1 MTTNGVKEI
10 IEKLKKIEGSNVWIH
25 IGDKLYGDQ
34 NLKCAFHLFNDEERL
49 GFSLG
54 ERYIYIEK
62 HRICNIGIK
71 GELLYF
77 ADDVMCIK
85 IRKLN

>member
-1 MTTNGVKEI
+1 MITNGVKEI
-10 IEKLKKIEGSNVWIH
+10 IEKLKHIEGSNVLIN
-25 IGDKLYGDQ
+25 IVNKLYGDQ

-49 GFSLG
+49 GFSIG
-54 ERYIYIEK
+54 DQCIYIEK

-85 IRKLN
+85 IRKL